1 MTYSPQTILR
11 RVLLSLA
18 GCIASTGAPALLLAS
33 LPFAAQ
39 AASLVDDDLLMKVAS
54 IESNGNTYA
63 VGDSGLAL
71 GAFQMHRESWDDS
84 VRRLFGRIPRSYAY
98 CKANCFDWKKSYVV
112 AQEHLRWLEE
122 RQLKMGITPTKI
134 SLYMSYNLG
143 NTGAYRYAYQH
154 NNPRLP
160 EVRRRILQ
168 RAFLLLQSK

>member
-1 MTYSPQTILR
+1 MTYKDHPIFR

-33 LPFAAQ
+33 LPLS
-39 AASLVDDDLLMKVAS
+39 AASLVDDGLLMKVAQ
-54 IESNGNTYA
+54 IESNVNPTA

-71 GAFQMHRESWDDS
+71 GAFQMHRASWDDS

-98 CKANCFDWKKSYVV
+98 GKANCFDWKKSCLV

-143 NTGAYRYAYQH
+143 NTGAYRYEYDYKS
-154 NNPRLP
+154 PELP
-160 EVRRRILQ
+160 APRRRILE
-168 RAFLLLQSK
+168 RANLLLQTK

>member
-1 MTYSPQTILR
+1 MAYKPQTVFR

-33 LPFAAQ
+33 LPLSAAT
-39 AASLVDDDLLMKVAS
+39 LVDDNLLMKVAQ
-54 IESNGNTYA
+54 IESNANPSA

-71 GAFQMHRESWDDS
+71 GAFQMHRASWEDS
-84 VRRLFGRIPRSYAY
+84 VRRLFGHIPKSYAY

-143 NTGAYRYAYQH
+143 IKGANRYDYQYS
-154 NNPRLP
+154 NPNIP
-160 EVRRRILQ
+160 EARRRVLQ
-168 RAFLLLQSK
+168 RAFLLLHTK